1 MSATQPSRR
10 HEELERH
17 SSNAL
22 ERISSNAPELDAF
35 AAAVAAHLAAAMP
48 APAPARDPEALLE
61 ARAAAELLA
70 VPPSWLRAEARAG
83 RVPHRR
89 FGKYVRFDR
98 VELLEW
104 ADRQAR
110 GPRTG
115 TSRRLSATCTTRR
128 RSTMPPGSSVR
139 SRSPIPGV
147 PIRVPTR
154 APCLCPRAPE
164 RTQEHRRHG
173 A

>member
-98 VELLEW
+98 VELLESGGS
-104 ADRQAR
+104 AGAR
-110 GPRTG
+110 PAHG
-115 TSRRLSATCTTRR
+115 TSRRLSAYMHHAAVDEAAWIGALRR
-128 RSTMPPGSSVR
+128 ARLTPEYQSEYQPARLVCAR
-139 SRSPIPGV
+139 EH
-147 PIRVPTR
+147 
-154 APCLCPRAPE
+154 PE
-164 RTQEHRRHG
+164 RTQE
-173 A
+173 AP